1 MSDPKARSIDLQQ
14 DGWLW
19 IIPATTGPFVTAVSL
34 RQDSRDGRPGNKID
48 LSLAQARE
56 LRVVLDSLVGEP

>member
-1 MSDPKARSIDLQQ
+1 MSDPKARAIDLQQ

-34 RQDSRDGRPGNKID
+34 RQDSPEGRPGNRIN

-56 LRVVLDSLVGEP
+56 LRAALDCLIGEP